1 MLFLR
6 NITKLRKFK
15 FPVQQIRLASN
26 DGEGK
31 ATKGLV
37 VGVYERENPSDE
49 SPKLTTAGEHYD
61 SRNEGKILDIIK
73 E

>member
-1 MLFLR
+1 MISLR
-6 NITKLRKFK
+6 NILKLRKLK
-15 FPVQQIRLASN
+15 FPVQQFRYAS

-37 VGVYERENPSDE
+37 VGVYERENSSDE
-49 SPKLTTAGEHYD
+49 TPKLTTAGEHYD